1 MKKQLFPILLS
12 LVMVLMLLPSLA
24 LAADGEGASS
34 LLPAAPTADKLPEI
48 LTGPVVQVS
57 CFDVGHAHGPASYP
71 LKPGSYTVGK
81 VAGDAAKGYTCPVVI
96 QASAYIAAYNDET
109 SSKHSLSP
117 QASAAQTVA
126 LTWDG
131 AAKQWK
137 APGDKLPLV
146 FPLAGEGGQ
155 PATPPTP
162 VPPSAP
168 TDSQLPGIL
177 GESVVKVACANPKAA
192 HGDKTYALLPGG
204 YTISAV
210 AGDATIGYSCTVS
223 INSAP
228 YVAAYN
234 AVAGAAHTLQ
244 PDGQAA
250 KSITLSWD
258 GANQAWALRDGGLP
272 ISFPVLCKD
281 AAVPPQ
287 APAVDQLPG
296 ILGSMVKVAC
306 ANSRGFHGDKTYAL
320 LPGSYTI
327 GNVAG
332 DGVKGYTCPVTIHNA
347 APYVAAYN
355 TDIGAVHALQTD
367 GQTPKAITLTWDG
380 KAWQKPITGLPITL
394 TVSCQKQP
402 VSPLPTAPTK
412 AETLQLLGAARVQ
425 VNCSAGRHGT
435 RAYVLR
441 EDSIQLSS
449 VYEVNNQPRVN
460 VTLSGN
466 PYVQAYSRD
475 MGKPHTLSYPTAYT
489 ITLVYQDGWRLQE
502 ALASAKT
509 YAFNAACNQGNVGGG
524 WYPRISGGR
533 NPGGNAPITQPG
545 TVASFPNPALSI
557 PRTGD
562 APQMGLGAGLAV
574 LALLGLAMY
583 FGRRASAD

>member
-1 MKKQLFPILLS
+1 MKKRLVPILLS

-96 QASAYIAAYNDET
+96 QASAYLAAYNDET
-109 SSKHSLSP
+109 ASKHSLSP
-117 QASAAQTVA
+117 QASAAQTVV

-137 APGDKLPLV
+137 APVDKLPV
-146 FPLAGEGGQ
+146 AFPLACEGGQ
-155 PATPPTP
+155 PATPRTP

-168 TDSQLPGIL
+168 TDGQLPGIL

-192 HGDKTYALLPGG
+192 HGEKTYGLLPGSYAIG
-204 YTISAV
+204 SV
-210 AGDATIGYSCTVS
+210 AGDATAGYTCPVTIHSDL
-223 INSAP
+223 

-244 PDGQAA
+244 PDGQAT

-258 GANQAWALRDGGLP
+258 GANQAWALRDGLP
-272 ISFPVLCKD
+272 LAFPVLCKD
-281 AAVPPQ
+281 AAAAPQ
-287 APAVDQLPG
+287 APASDQLPG
-296 ILGSMVKVAC
+296 ILGSVVKVAC

-355 TDIGAVHALQTD
+355 TDIGAVHALQPD
-367 GQTPKAITLTWDG
+367 GQTPKAIVLVWDG
-380 KAWQKPITGLPITL
+380 NAWQKPAAGLPVTFAVL
-394 TVSCQKQP
+394 CQNPP
-402 VSPLPTAPTK
+402 VSTLPAAPTK

-425 VNCSAGRHGT
+425 VNCSAGRHGA

-460 VTLSGN
+460 LTLSGN
-466 PYVQAYSRD
+466 PYVQAYSWD
-475 MGKPHTLSYPTAYT
+475 VGKTHTLSYPTAYT
-489 ITLVYQDGWRLQE
+489 VTLVWQNGWRLQE
-502 ALASAKT
+502 PLAAAKT